1 MAAKKTATV
10 KAPRRRLTPEDQ
22 KRRLDA
28 LAKHGSKN
36 SPQPLTAKQIAEKL
50 GINVGT
56 WNVWKS
62 NRKKKSTGGSTG
74 RRGRPA
80 GRKGRSR
87 KASTS
92 LDTAIKSFR
101 EIERERDQLRRVLEK
116 VQKALSELR

>member
-1 MAAKKTATV
+1 MAAKKTAT
-10 KAPRRRLTPEDQ
+10 KRGAGRRLTPADQ

-28 LAKHGSKN
+28 LKKHGSKN

-62 NRKKKSTGGSTG
+62 NRKKSAGGRSTG

-80 GRKGRSR
+80 GRRGRPR

-116 VQKALSELR
+116 VQKALSALR

>member
-1 MAAKKTATV
+1 MAAKKTAT
-10 KAPRRRLTPEDQ
+10 KRGAGRRLTPADQ
-22 KRRLDA
+22 QRRLDA
-28 LAKHGSKN
+28 LKKHGSKN
-36 SPQPLTAKQIAEKL
+36 SPQPLTAKVIAEKL

-62 NRKKKSTGGSTG
+62 NRKKKSTGGRSTG
-74 RRGRPA
+74 RRGRP
-80 GRKGRSR
+80 R

-101 EIERERDQLRRVLEK
+101 EIERERAQLRRVLEK